1 MAVPS
6 RVSTFRRVADSSHVS
21 SNAPTK
27 NNGGNGNGDVRGGG
41 GRQTSTAGKIH
52 GTRTPRVTGGVIQSR
67 RFRPRPVYVREVRP
81 YERGTE
87 VFIRQ
92 VPFHRLVQR
101 IAPKYITAFWFRKE
115 VLALLQRI
123 SEAYLT
129 CQFKHSSKCSYHGRR
144 VLLTAGDVLLARRIR
159 GDEFTSPNV
168 CVH

>member
-1 MAVPS
+1 MA
-6 RVSTFRRVADSSHVS
+6 RT
-21 SNAPTK
+21 
-27 NNGGNGNGDVRGGG
+27 
-41 GRQTSTAGKIH
+41 RQTSTAGKIH
-52 GTRTPRVTGGVIQSR
+52 GTRTPRSTTALLCKSSLHSYASHFR
-67 RFRPRPVYVREVRP
+67 RVFISGPVYVREVRP